1 MEPDGR
7 VADPNPRKGR
17 NFNLR
22 AYLGGGTA
30 TVALIAGAVIV
41 FGGLAA
47 YVGFNGLPVIG
58 DGATDASVVVQARS
72 DAPEAIA
79 ATVVAPPAA
88 VAPTAAAPN
97 ATPAAGAAAGTGGID
112 GAGDDPPSSG
122 APTTDGTTNPTS
134 PSTPTAPAGSPSGAG
149 DAGGG
154 SSSGPLGAAGDGVED
169 VGSGLGVDLP
179 LGDATEAVEG
189 AISETANGI
198 GGALDNSNLGDQ
210 VGGELG
216 GLTG

>member
-1 MEPDGR
+1 MERKAGR
-7 VADPNPRKGR
+7 I
-17 NFNLR
+17 FNVR

-58 DGATDASVVVQARS
+58 DDATDASVVVEAGS

-79 ATVVAPPAA
+79 ATVVASPAA
-88 VAPTAAAPN
+88 VAPTAAAPS
-97 ATPAAGAAAGTGGID
+97 ATAPAPGAAAGTAEGA
-112 GAGDDPPSSG
+112 GAGDDPPSSA
-122 APTTDGTTNPTS
+122 APTTDGPAS
-134 PSTPTAPAGSPSGAG
+134 PTAPAAPTASPQTPSGAG

-154 SSSGPLGAAGDGVED
+154 ASSSPLGGAAEGVED
-169 VGSGLGVDLP
+169 VGSGLGVDVP

-189 AISETANGI
+189 AISETVNGI
-198 GGALDNSNLGDQ
+198 GGAVDNSNLGN
-210 VGGELG
+210 L
-216 GLTG
+216 